1 MSEGTR
7 ALKNRTFLTFWTGNL
22 VSELGDGFGLVALPL
37 LVLEATG
44 SAVMMGI
51 ITLIVA
57 LIKVFWGMIAG
68 AIVDTVDRQRLVA
81 ACEIGRFAAFSA
93 AALAWWA
100 LGPNVGV
107 LYALAVV
114 GGFLIVTSNIGTT
127 GLLPQIVDREDLVQ
141 ASSKM
146 GAASGVA
153 GVVGPLLGGFVA
165 AKWGAVVA
173 LAVDGLSFL
182 VFGVIVALI
191 RVRPVDLERADQ
203 PSLRTLI
210 AEGLGYLWGHPL
222 LRTITVIMTV
232 VATLL
237 LAVDDIFVYRLRYE
251 IGVDADTVGLFYG
264 ALALSAAA
272 GSLIAGK
279 VRARFGFGPA
289 FLGGLLFEGLVLLA
303 ASRMV
308 GPEMIAAAC
317 AFMVAQNVRFVAMI
331 NAFLEATP
339 DQLVGRVV
347 SAFQTIATA
356 FSIFGVPLATAV
368 ADRFGGAAALVLL
381 GGVTAGMAI
390 AGLFTPAR
398 TRAPVQ
404 AST

>member
-404 AST
+404 ATS

>member
-1 MSEGTR
+1 MSERTP
-7 ALKNRTFLTFWTGNL
+7 ALKNRTFLTFWIGNL

-44 SAVMMGI
+44 SAVKMGM
-51 ITLIVA
+51 ITLIVT
-57 LIKVFWGMIAG
+57 LIKIFWGMIAG
-68 AIVDTVDRQRLVA
+68 AIVDTVNRQKLVA

-93 AALAWWA
+93 AALVWWA
-100 LGPNVGV
+100 LGPNVAI

-114 GGFLIVTSNIGTT
+114 GGFLIVTSNYGTS
-127 GLLPQIVDREDLVQ
+127 GLLTQIVDREELVQ

-153 GVVGPLLGGFVA
+153 GVVGPLLGGLVA

-182 VFGVIVALI
+182 VFGLIVAAI
-191 RVRPVDLERADQ
+191 RVRSVVLERNDQ

-210 AEGLGYLWGHPL
+210 AEGLSYLWGHPL
-222 LRTITVIMTV
+222 LRSITVIMTV
-232 VATLL
+232 VATFL
-237 LAVDDIFVYRLRYE
+237 LAVDDVFVYRLRYE
-251 IGVDADTVGLFYG
+251 MKADADTVGLFYG
-264 ALALSAAA
+264 ALALSATA
-272 GSLIAGK
+272 GSLVAGK

-289 FLGGLLFEGLVLLA
+289 FLGGLLFEGLVLLV
-303 ASRMV
+303 ASRMM
-308 GPEMIAAAC
+308 GPEMIVAGC
-317 AFMVAQNVRFVAMI
+317 AFMIAQNVRFVAMI

-347 SAFQTIATA
+347 SAFQTIATT
-356 FSIFGVPLATAV
+356 FSVFGVPLATAV

-390 AGLFTPAR
+390 TGLFTPAR
-398 TRAPVQ
+398 TRAPIQV
-404 AST
+404 AS